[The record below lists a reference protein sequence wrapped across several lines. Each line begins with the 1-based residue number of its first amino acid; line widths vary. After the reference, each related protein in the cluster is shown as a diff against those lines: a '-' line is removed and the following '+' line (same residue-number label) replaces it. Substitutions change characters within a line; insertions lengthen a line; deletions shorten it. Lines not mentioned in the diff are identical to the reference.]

1 MKNYNHSMMFEM
13 LLATMQRN
21 TVYQRLRFEQV
32 QLGRVLT
39 EKEIEKIWEDEIG
52 EIGQFAITVEDDI
65 AKLYG
70 DEGVE

>member
-70 DEGVE
+70 DEGLE

>member
-39 EKEIEKIWEDEIG
+39 EKEIEKIWEDEVG

-70 DEGVE
+70 DEGLE